1 MTDPLPQPG
10 LPNEPQLAQLGQWRQ
25 GDVVELRQQVWLAH
39 GSLPATAASEQSAAA
54 GKLFAIHES
63 APDGHAVLTQTCDL
77 MSRTG
82 RDRPFVAVAPL
93 VQLDGELTDLAARG
107 RLTRFAHVPTYR
119 DGAFCADLDR
129 ITTIETGVL
138 LMCDRASSLETDQQ
152 RLAFSR
158 AVARKFDRFAFPD
171 DLVNSIQKWRN
182 HVISKHGRQH
192 SQEGELYRSALDVLV
207 TADPSW
213 EAERIRVTITVLLPA
228 DILPP
233 TDPDADPEVGEVD
246 SVNRLSAT
254 DIAEQLLSGEIDMR
268 LGALMCNRLQDEWAQ
283 KCEPTGVIETVEFQL
298 LGTADLTAGE
308 YLASSR
314 LDLEFLSIG

>member
-1 MTDPLPQPG
+1 M
-10 LPNEPQLAQLGQWRQ
+10 
-25 GDVVELRQQVWLAH
+25 
-39 GSLPATAASEQSAAA
+39 
-54 GKLFAIHES
+54 HES

-77 MSRTG
+77 VPRTG

-93 VQLDGELTDLAARG
+93 VELSSELTDQAARG

-138 LMCDRASSLETDQQ
+138 LLCDRAGSLETDQQ

-158 AVARKFDRFAFPD
+158 AVARKFDRFGFPD
-171 DLVNSIQKWRN
+171 DLVESIKKWRN
-182 HVISKHGRQH
+182 HVVSKHGREH

-213 EAERIRVTITVLLPA
+213 EAERIRATITVLLPA
-228 DILPP
+228 GILPP
-233 TDPDADPEVGEVD
+233 ADPEAEPEVAEVD
-246 SVNRLSAT
+246 SINRLSAA
-254 DIAEQLLSGEIDMR
+254 DIAEQLLNGEIDMR
-268 LGALMCNRLQDEWAQ
+268 LGAFMCNRLQDEWAR
-283 KCEPTGVIETVEFQL
+283 KCEPTGVIETVRFQL
-298 LGTADLTAGE
+298 LGTDDLTAGE